1 MPLPLLAAIPALLGG
16 LGGAGGILGAL
27 GGAGGIMGMISKILP
42 FGDMLGG
49 IMKNLFSPAAEDS
62 AQKQDQAQE
71 GGAQA
76 KQDAGD
82 FLSRMAENAVSIIK
96 PFSPILNLLG

>member
-16 LGGAGGILGAL
+16 AGGIMGAL

-49 IMKNLFSPAAEDS
+49 VMKNLFSPAGEDS
-62 AQKQDQAQE
+62 GTKQGQAKE

-76 KQDAGD
+76 KQDSDD
-82 FLSRMAENAVSIIK
+82 FFSRLAKGALTIAQ
-96 PFSPILNLLG
+96 PFPILNLLG

>member
-27 GGAGGIMGMISKILP
+27 GGAGGFMGMLGKLMP
-42 FGDMLGG
+42 FADMLGG
-49 IMKNLFSPAAEDS
+49 IVKKLVPDRMQDS
-62 AQKQDQAQE
+62 DAKQDQAQE

-76 KQDAGD
+76 KAGSAD
-82 FLSRMAENAVSIIK
+82 FLSRMAQGQGGGAQPLS
-96 PFSPILNLLG
+96 ILNLFG